1 MFMCCTA
8 LRRVRFGFP
17 RARRVFSTGEPGS
30 FYDSQS
36 GQWMTVGNASIRLHE
51 VSIVNPSHL
60 PLLMAL
66 VGKSR
71 ASSVEIPRLG
81 DNACNANFPDA
92 VQRAMKSPGARG
104 LRSLQKD
111 IHTVVLDVD
120 VGASAT
126 AWAQHLDGIAD
137 ALALGLNVRAN
148 LLGALDAEPVQCQL
162 AGAKLADA
170 GCGAIILSG
179 GGGTDEDAL
188 DAAIEALLWVDV
200 AGATMLSRLGLRVPY
215 TETGL
220 GIAAAAAAR
229 HRVLAF
235 DVDARGRAAP
245 PASALLR
252 ALAAAG
258 VDIDGRDPDACAA
271 AEAALAGTPDSGV

>member
-1 MFMCCTA
+1 
-8 LRRVRFGFP
+8 
-17 RARRVFSTGEPGS
+17 
-30 FYDSQS
+30 
-36 GQWMTVGNASIRLHE
+36 MTVGNANIRLHE
-51 VSIVNPSHL
+51 VSIVDPSHL
-60 PLLMAL
+60 PLLAAL
-66 VGKSR
+66 VGTSR
-71 ASSVEIPRLG
+71 ASSVEIPSLG
-81 DNACNANFPDA
+81 DSAIFPDA
-92 VQRAMKSPGARG
+92 VQRAIKPPGASC
-104 LRSLQKD
+104 LRSLQRG
-111 IHTVVLDVD
+111 IHTIVLDVN

-126 AWAQHLDGIAD
+126 AWAQHLGGIAD
-137 ALALGLNVRAN
+137 ALSRGHSVRAN

-179 GGGTDEDAL
+179 SSSTDEDAL
-188 DAAIEALLWVDV
+188 DAAIESLLWVDV

-215 TETGL
+215 TEAGL

-235 DVDARGRAAP
+235 DVDARGRTAP

-258 VDIDGRDPDACAA
+258 VDVGGRDPDACAA
-271 AEAALAGTPDSGV
+271 AEAALGGMPVSGA